1 MDLKEKVKNL
11 PITPGVYLMKDSAG
25 QIIYVGKAKNLK
37 NRVRSYFQHSKAH
50 SKKTIKL
57 VATLKDFDYILTDTE
72 FEAFLLECQLI
83 KDIKP
88 FFNRKMKNPQNYS
101 YIVMRMDELHPTLEV
116 TNVCIE
122 NDGNLYFGP
131 FISKFAVEK
140 AVQGIKEF
148 FKISCSNRST
158 VGSPCLNHSL
168 GLCIGLC
175 TGKVPREKYDS
186 ILTRIIALIKG
197 DDLSPLAEME
207 EKMAAA
213 AGQLDFEL
221 AAKYKGYLEA
231 ISFLHYKEGVV
242 DFAEANQNIVTIEF
256 LDDRTFKLFL
266 IKGNTVLFSEKFSL
280 EGTDVVIT
288 VRANILNFFKGVR
301 DETPLNVHKE
311 DLDEAQIIYSYLTG
325 NHGRYA
331 LIPDALLT
339 AQDHTLMD
347 ETILK
352 LLTKP

>member
-11 PITPGVYLMKDSAG
+11 PLTPGVYLMKDSAG

-50 SKKTIKL
+50 SKKTQKL
-57 VATLKDFDYILTDTE
+57 VSTLKDLDYILTDTE

-83 KDIKP
+83 KEIKP

-101 YIVMRMDELHPTLEV
+101 YIVVKMDERYPSLEV
-116 TNVCIE
+116 TNVYIE

-148 FKISCSNRST
+148 FKISCSSRSSG
-158 VGSPCLNHSL
+158 GSPCLNHSL

-175 TGKVPREKYDS
+175 TGKVSRENYDK
-186 ILTRIIALIKG
+186 ILNRIIALIKG
-197 DDLSPLAEME
+197 NDLSPLAEME
-207 EKMAAA
+207 GKMAAA

-231 ISFLHYKEGVV
+231 ISFLHYKEDVI

-256 LDDRTFKLFL
+256 LDEGSFKLFL
-266 IKGNTVLFSEKFSL
+266 IKGNRVLYSEKYSL
-280 EGTDVVIT
+280 EGTDVDAT
-288 VRANILNFFKGVR
+288 VKSNILTFFKGAR
-301 DETPLNVHKE
+301 DETPLIVHKE

-325 NHGRYA
+325 NHGSYA
-331 LIPDALLT
+331 LIPDAWLT
-339 AQDHTLMD
+339 MQDHTLMD
-347 ETILK
+347 DAILK